1 MAISKTGERTGL
13 AHWLDRVLDWI
24 ESGYQARV
32 ALSVADSTLAD
43 IARSRA
49 DLERHLTE
57 AKEIAPAPPPS
68 CKT

>member
-24 ESGYQARV
+24 ESGYQDRA
-32 ALSVADSTLAD
+32 ALSVADRTLAD

-57 AKEIAPAPPPS
+57 AKEITAGQPPS
-68 CKT
+68 CGA